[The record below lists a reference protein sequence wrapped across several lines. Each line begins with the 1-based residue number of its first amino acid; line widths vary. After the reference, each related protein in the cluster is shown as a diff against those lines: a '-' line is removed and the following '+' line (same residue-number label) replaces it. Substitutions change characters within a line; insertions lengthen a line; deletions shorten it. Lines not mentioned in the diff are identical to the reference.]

1 MDTQHVPNLRWN
13 FWIGVLNGV
22 AFRVVDTLMNPSLVL
37 VVFLAHLTDNPLL
50 LGMAAPL
57 WNGGWML
64 PQLLVTGRLRQTERM
79 MPLYRA
85 SALGRCVAWMVLLV
99 GMLFLR
105 DPNALVVCLFFF
117 LVSYPLVSGV
127 GGLAFMEIVGRVIP
141 PRLRGL
147 YFSWRLGAGGVVA
160 LGASALVNR
169 ILDPA
174 FPLDFPHNFTLL
186 FIIALVFVIA
196 GLVLFQAV
204 REPAMPQR
212 QAAPA
217 GLRGQWGAIR
227 RIWQDDAP
235 YRRFILARV
244 ALQLAAGV
252 VPLIVVYAQGRFGLP
267 LSAAAVFLIAD
278 TAFGLIAVAAS
289 GWLSLRLGNRR
300 LSLIAVALGVLALV
314 MILVAGVIGVA
325 DGAVLPYFTGVFI
338 LLAVFNGATA
348 ISMTALN
355 LNLSPEGERPL
366 YLGLANTIFGIA
378 FYLSAAQGALVSL
391 IGYDGL
397 FLLAAGLMTL
407 GLWYTMRVHDPTE
420 AVRSGR

>member
-1 MDTQHVPNLRWN
+1 VDTQHVPNLRWN

-160 LGASALVNR
+160 RGAW
-169 ILDPA
+169 
-174 FPLDFPHNFTLL
+174 
-186 FIIALVFVIA
+186 FVA
-196 GLVLFQAV
+196 GAA
-204 REPAMPQR
+204 RPGPRAPPP
-212 QAAPA
+212 APA
-217 GLRGQWGAIR
+217 
-227 RIWQDDAP
+227 P
-235 YRRFILARV
+235 T
-244 ALQLAAGV
+244 
-252 VPLIVVYAQGRFGLP
+252 P
-267 LSAAAVFLIAD
+267 
-278 TAFGLIAVAAS
+278 
-289 GWLSLRLGNRR
+289 
-300 LSLIAVALGVLALV
+300 
-314 MILVAGVIGVA
+314 
-325 DGAVLPYFTGVFI
+325 
-338 LLAVFNGATA
+338 
-348 ISMTALN
+348 
-355 LNLSPEGERPL
+355 SPPPSR
-366 YLGLANTIFGIA
+366 
-378 FYLSAAQGALVSL
+378 
-391 IGYDGL
+391 
-397 FLLAAGLMTL
+397 
-407 GLWYTMRVHDPTE
+407 
-420 AVRSGR
+420 